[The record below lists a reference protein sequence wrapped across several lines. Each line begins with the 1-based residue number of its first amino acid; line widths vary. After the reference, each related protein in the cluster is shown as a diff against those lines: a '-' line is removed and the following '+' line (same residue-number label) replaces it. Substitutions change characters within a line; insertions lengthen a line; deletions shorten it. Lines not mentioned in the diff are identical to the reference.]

1 MTTSTKTLYCRR
13 CNGLPERIVEEG
25 KRDLA
30 RCPQCGVVSDHEEA
44 VQMAKEY
51 FARSFGHSE
60 YRKHQQKTTAAFK
73 GSKNVSYLPGKI
85 PILSSPDFIFR

>member
-30 RCPQCGVVSDHEEA
+30 RCPRCGVVSDYEEA

-60 YRKHQQKTTAAFK
+60 YRKHQQKTATAFK

>member
-13 CNGLPERIVEEG
+13 CNGVPERIVEEG

-30 RCPQCGVVSDHEEA
+30 RCPRCGVVSDYEEA

-60 YRKHQQKTTAAFK
+60 YRKHQQKTAAAFK

>member
-1 MTTSTKTLYCRR
+1 
-13 CNGLPERIVEEG
+13 
-25 KRDLA
+25 
-30 RCPQCGVVSDHEEA
+30 
-44 VQMAKEY
+44 MAKEY

-60 YRKHQQKTTAAFK
+60 YRKHQQKTATAFK